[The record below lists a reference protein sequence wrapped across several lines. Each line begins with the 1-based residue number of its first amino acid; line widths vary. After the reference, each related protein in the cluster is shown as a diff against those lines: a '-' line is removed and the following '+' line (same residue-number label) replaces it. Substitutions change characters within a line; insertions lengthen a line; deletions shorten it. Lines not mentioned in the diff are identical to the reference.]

1 MASAMERTRA
11 RSSGSAGSSGGCGWR
26 SFRYS
31 MIASDCDSTTPS
43 TASAGIRPCGLS
55 ARYSSVR
62 CSLRAKCFGADSYG
76 SSLRLSA
83 MRTRN
88 AAELR
93 KNVYSYMPVRSGQ
106 FGPQLLDDPSLEHA
120 GGDQRHCVGIVPF
133 AQCLAHLAETAAAAH
148 DFERGGFVRLQR
160 TVLRLEVLPPE
171 EPGLRSIE
179 DRGLRHGL
187 CLGQRLEQS
196 LRVGLERQHLYR
208 RMKCEAQ
215 LGPVAGRDRRQGF
228 DADRGCILGVE
239 RSSQRPFPAGQ
250 LGDPRLRGMRA
261 LELVREAIAEPAD
274 RGVLRRMCVDIA
286 ARDAAEFLFAEQLA
300 QVTHV
305 GFERLG
311 QP

>member
-93 KNVYSYMPVRSGQ
+93 KNVYSFMPVRSGQ
-106 FGPQLLDDPSLEHA
+106 FGQQLLDDPSLEHA
-120 GGDQRHCVGIVPF
+120 GGDQRHCVGLVPF

-148 DFERGGFVRLQR
+148 DFERGGFVWLQR

-171 EPGLRSIE
+171 EPGLRSLE
-179 DRGLRHGL
+179 DCGLRRRPGL
-187 CLGQRLEQS
+187 RQRFEERLCVRQQ
-196 LRVGLERQHLYR
+196 RQHLHR
-208 RMKCEAQ
+208 RMKLQAQ
-215 LGPVAGRDRRQGF
+215 LGPVAGRDRSEGF
-228 DADRGCILGVE
+228 DAERASILGVE
-239 RSSQRPFPAGQ
+239 GCSQRPFPAGQ
-250 LGDPRLRGMRA
+250 LGDPRLRGMRT

-274 RGVLRRMCVDIA
+274 RGVLRRMRVY
-286 ARDAAEFLFAEQLA
+286 
-300 QVTHV
+300 V
-305 GFERLG
+305 
-311 QP
+311 